1 MNKKVS
7 FLLPSYNHERFLHKA
22 LESIRLDIEL
32 LDSPAEVI
40 IIDDGSTD
48 ASPDILKKWIEE
60 YQASMEIVHFFQKNE
75 GVCAVLNKLVETAS
89 GEFIRLCASDDF
101 VVPGSTNLL
110 LKEFE
115 SQSSLICVIG
125 DALVIDGDDKVIDNS
140 SIGYHGGR
148 VNCLLNAQLITQELI
163 QNWCVAGPSFLIR
176 KKHYQ
181 NIQYVEKAKIDD
193 FHLFLSLLEIPASV
207 TFLNQTVCK
216 YRVHETNTSKTQDIT
231 RRVDNLES
239 FLGIVEAYIGK
250 KTLESYLL
258 PVKYKTIA
266 KINYLEKK
274 YFKAAVSMLLSVCLK
289 IKFGYFV

>member
-7 FLLPSYNHERFLHKA
+7 FLLPSYNHERFIHGA
-22 LESIRLDIEL
+22 LESIRLDMEL
-32 LDSPAEVI
+32 LGSSAEII
-40 IIDDGSTD
+40 IIDDGSKD
-48 ASPDILKKWIEE
+48 ASPDIILKWIEE
-60 YQASMEIVHFFQKNE
+60 YQTSLDIVHFFQNNE
-75 GVCAVLNKLVETAS
+75 GVSSVLNKLVEVAN
-89 GEFIRLCASDDF
+89 GEFLRLCASDDF
-101 VVPGSTNLL
+101 VIPGSTNLL

-115 SQSSLICVIG
+115 SQESLICVIG
-125 DALVIDGDDKVIDNS
+125 DALVVDGDDKVIDGS

-148 VNCLLNAQLITQELI
+148 VNRLLNGHLITQELI
-163 QNWCVAGPSFLIR
+163 QNWCIAGPSFLIR

-207 TFLNQTVCK
+207 TFLNETVCK

-239 FLGIVEAYIGK
+239 FLGIVEAYLGNRV
-250 KTLESYLL
+250 LEPYLL

-266 KINYLEKK
+266 KINYLEKN
-274 YFKAAVSMLLSVCLK
+274 YFKAVVSMLLSICLK
-289 IKFGYFV
+289 VRSGNFV